1 MIFSDELKSKYPFAS
16 RFFELALTG
25 TDSKLANGFI
35 LYGNNI
41 SYQYKFVLEIAKY
54 LNCAKDKSQ
63 NCDCTNCNWITENA
77 HPAVITISPIDYI
90 DKPKTKISVDQIRKL
105 RSSLGVTSPYHR
117 VIIITDAKEIESEL
131 PFAPPRLSSDEKD
144 RLWTPFGLN
153 YNIFG
158 KSPANALLKV
168 LEEPSD
174 CVTFFFLTKSKDDLL
189 PTIVS
194 RCQSVSLVASE
205 PEDRDLTIVRE
216 FVERLPY
223 SDEKEAMNMI
233 QKWQNLSKEYPQEEL
248 LNMMQKIIKI
258 NLNANVSNRVYV
270 LQLMELLKKIETA
283 KEELTRHV
291 QPQNVVQSLFL
302 SLRK

>member
-1 MIFSDELKSKYPFAS
+1 MIFSEELKTKYPFAS

-25 TDSKLANGFI
+25 KDSKFANGFI
-35 LYGNNI
+35 LCGNNI

-54 LNCAKDKSQ
+54 LNCTKDKT
-63 NCDCTNCNWITENA
+63 CDCCCTNCNWIAENA

-105 RSSLGVTSPYHR
+105 RNSLGVTSPYHR
-117 VIIITDAKEIESEL
+117 VIIITDAKEIESEAI
-131 PFAPPRLSSDEKD
+131 FAPPRLSSDEKN
-144 RLWTPFGLN
+144 RPWTPFGLN

-168 LEEPSD
+168 LEEPSER
-174 CVTFFFLTKSKDDLL
+174 VTFFFLTQNKDDLL
-189 PTIVS
+189 PTIIS

-205 PEDRDLTIVRE
+205 PEDKDLTIVRE

-223 SDEKEAMNMI
+223 SGEKEAMEMV
-233 QKWQNLSKEYPQEEL
+233 QKWQNLIKEHPQEEL
-248 LNMMQKIIKI
+248 LNMMQKVIKI
-258 NLNANVSNRVYV
+258 NLSSNIANRVYV
-270 LQLMELLKKIETA
+270 FQLMELLKRIETA
-283 KEELTRHV
+283 KEQLKQHV

-302 SLRK
+302 SLME